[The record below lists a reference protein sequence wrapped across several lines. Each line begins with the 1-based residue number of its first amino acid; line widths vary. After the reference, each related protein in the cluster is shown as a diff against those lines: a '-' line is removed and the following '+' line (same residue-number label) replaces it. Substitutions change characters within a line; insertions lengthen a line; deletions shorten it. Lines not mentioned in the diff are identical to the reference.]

1 MLNVCI
7 VMQAQL
13 CMYTSCIMSVS
24 LSHSIK
30 QNLALWS
37 DDEINNNHALLRL
50 LLNFTKFKFVCEYLC
65 YVLVSKCACITLK

>member
-37 DDEINNNHALLRL
+37 DDEKNNNHALLSDVKI
-50 LLNFTKFKFVCEYLC
+50 TIKFYEIYVCL
-65 YVLVSKCACITLK
+65 

>member
-13 CMYTSCIMSVS
+13 CMYNSCIMSVS

-37 DDEINNNHALLRL
+37 DDEINNNHSLWSDVKI
-50 LLNFTKFKFVCEYLC
+50 TIKC
-65 YVLVSKCACITLK
+65 YEIYV

>member
-13 CMYTSCIMSVS
+13 YVYNSCIMSVS
-24 LSHSIK
+24 LSHYIK

-37 DDEINNNHALLRL
+37 DDEINNNHALWSDVKI
-50 LLNFTKFKFVCEYLC
+50 TIKFYEIYVCL
-65 YVLVSKCACITLK
+65 